1 MTTNEAGPTRPG
13 SSLRAG
19 QIAGWQAALV
29 GIAGLFAWSL
39 GRGSFVGVAL
49 GAILLHASMRATAA
63 ALHWSIG
70 GAGRPAWAMGIFL
83 VKLALL
89 IGVAVAG
96 LSTSWI
102 APMSFAVGATTLP
115 LAIVLDTCYS
125 AWANPRAARSAES
138 PAETETPRTT
148 KPWNIR

>member
-1 MTTNEAGPTRPG
+1 MTRKEAGPAGAG
-13 SSLRAG
+13 SALRAS

-29 GIAGLFAWSL
+29 GIAGLFVWSL
-39 GRGSFVGVAL
+39 GRGSLVGVAL
-49 GAILLHASMRATAA
+49 GATLLHASMRATAA

-70 GAGRPAWAMGIFL
+70 GSGRPAWAMGVFFA
-83 VKLALL
+83 KLALL
-89 IGVAVAG
+89 IGVAMAG

-115 LAIVLDTCYS
+115 LAIVLDTCYV
-125 AWANPRAARSAES
+125 AWANPRGARSAGT